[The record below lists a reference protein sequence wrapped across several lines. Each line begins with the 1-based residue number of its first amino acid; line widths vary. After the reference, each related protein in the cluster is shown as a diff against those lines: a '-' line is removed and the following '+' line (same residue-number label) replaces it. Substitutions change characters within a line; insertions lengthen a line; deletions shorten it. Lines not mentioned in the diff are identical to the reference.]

1 MDLDQEEVRRCIY
14 RELKMLK
21 TLRASDNIVSLKEA
35 YRKRGNIYFVFEY
48 VDRVSST
55 LFNASSLDDEIFLLL
70 QEYVATFGRTS

>member
-1 MDLDQEEVRRCIY
+1 MIDCLDQEEVRRCIY

-48 VDRVSST
+48 VDRVNIVLCFKNKIINKWFS
-55 LFNASSLDDEIFLLL
+55 
-70 QEYVATFGRTS
+70 Y